1 MLSRK
6 AWLSVATLTGVAWVA
21 CATDF
26 TGWSGEGNPDLAS
39 SATWNLESGLPE
51 DIINIKASGYTFE
64 ASQDATL
71 KAIWFSKANI
81 TNTFKLAA
89 GRKITL
95 NNGTSYAL
103 CGGANGNYNNMQT
116 TFSGGTWDVGGFFG
130 PIYHYSYAPRNN
142 VFILDDGCIVT
153 NVATFRVG
161 YGVNADNSGN
171 RVTIKGGSR
180 LHVKSANIV
189 QGW

>member
-1 MLSRK
+1 MLLK
-6 AWLSVATLTGVAWVA
+6 HVVLSVSTLVGVAWVA
-21 CATDF
+21 HATDF
-26 TGWSGEGNPDLAS
+26 TGWSGAGNPDLAS
-39 SATWNLESGLPE
+39 SATWNLESGLPT
-51 DIINIKASGYTFE
+51 DAINIKASGYTFE
-64 ASQDATL
+64 ASADATF
-71 KAIWFSKANI
+71 KAIYFSKANI